1 MDLLLWLW
9 CNTVACWVFLTIN
22 SSMIASIMIN
32 QNDTRGGKCLSS
44 PYTGWDEML
53 IDIFQTLKTGEQLH
67 YLQNW
72 IIIILIPSFL
82 WLSDY
87 ELVLRTNM
95 SPIHTR
101 SLQYYQLRVQ
111 KNSIIVTT
119 QCKKC
124 VSASSAAELYVH
136 PIIDYIRLDDC
147 WLHLTTYTCINQH
160 QHKHQAST

>member
-1 MDLLLWLW
+1 MYQLIRCCYCDGANMTLLR
-9 CNTVACWVFLTIN
+9 AR
-22 SSMIASIMIN
+22 MIN
-32 QNDTRGGKCLSS
+32 KKNWSASHGN
-44 PYTGWDEML
+44 EML

-101 SLQYYQLRVQ
+101 SLQYHQLRVQ

-136 PIIDYIRLDDC
+136 PIIVDYIRLDDC

>member
-1 MDLLLWLW
+1 MIVVQRCCVLS
-9 CNTVACWVFLTIN
+9 VFNNQQLYYD
-22 SSMIASIMIN
+22 SIHHDKSKWYAWRKMLIIPLHGN
-32 QNDTRGGKCLSS
+32 
-44 PYTGWDEML
+44 EML

-101 SLQYYQLRVQ
+101 SLQYHQLRVQ

-124 VSASSAAELYVH
+124 VSASSAAELYIH